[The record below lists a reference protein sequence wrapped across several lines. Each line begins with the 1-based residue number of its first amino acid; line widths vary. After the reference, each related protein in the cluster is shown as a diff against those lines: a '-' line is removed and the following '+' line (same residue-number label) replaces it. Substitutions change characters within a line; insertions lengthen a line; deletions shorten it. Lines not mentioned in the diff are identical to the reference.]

1 MAVRAGRF
9 REFFDRI
16 AGFVEM
22 RVGERGDQTVR
33 PVQVV
38 GRDFRRGVAQVGGR
52 IVDVRIERRGRGEGA
67 GTVRNPHDRAAGFR
81 RVRADLHGHH
91 MPGAVD
97 ADRTVA
103 MAAFRRS
110 ESTVRVVRG
119 SLEVCAHQE
128 IDVFERHSVLRH
140 ATPRNIVGRG
150 RVAGGRRIPI
160 LAWIEVALHVP
171 GTRSV
176 VDAVFGGGGAE
187 SRARIEMVASQRRA
201 ATAITATV
209 HIDVSESA
217 RRLESEAATCSRAH
231 SAVKVVRIHEFTQ
244 ICTAHEFTL
253 GVEGVVEVEIVDAE
267 LVGDGRIAVVR
278 HAAGDP
284 MMSADRFDIP
294 DFVYVGNDDAI
305 RFVGAVCFKQFGETR
320 DAFACRGYVRQHE
333 GDDVFFS
340 DSARDFRGA
349 SGFVRRLQFNER
361 ISG

>member
-1 MAVRAGRF
+1 
-9 REFFDRI
+9 
-16 AGFVEM
+16 
-22 RVGERGDQTVR
+22 
-33 PVQVV
+33 
-38 GRDFRRGVAQVGGR
+38 
-52 IVDVRIERRGRGEGA
+52 
-67 GTVRNPHDRAAGFR
+67 
-81 RVRADLHGHH
+81 

-119 SLEVCAHQE
+119 SLEVRAHQE

-176 VDAVFGGGGAE
+176 VDVVFGGGGAKNC
-187 SRARIEMVASQRRA
+187 ARIEMVASQRRA
-201 ATAITATV
+201 AIAITAV
-209 HIDVSESA
+209 YIDVSESV

-244 ICTAHEFTL
+244 IGTAHEFTL

-284 MMSADRFDIP
+284 MMMPFD
-294 DFVYVGNDDAI
+294 
-305 RFVGAVCFKQFGETR
+305 
-320 DAFACRGYVRQHE
+320 
-333 GDDVFFS
+333 S
-340 DSARDFRGA
+340 
-349 SGFVRRLQFNER
+349 
-361 ISG
+361 